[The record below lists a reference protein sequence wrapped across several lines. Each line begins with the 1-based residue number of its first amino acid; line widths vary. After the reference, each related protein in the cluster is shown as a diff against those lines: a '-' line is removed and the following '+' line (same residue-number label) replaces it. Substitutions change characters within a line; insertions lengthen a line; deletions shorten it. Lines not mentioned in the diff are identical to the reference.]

1 MYSLKDALLQ
11 NYDADVLKMIV
22 WDQKKERPDELAEA
36 AAERKKDIFDE
47 PEQNSAVTWRAG
59 DWTYQASFREE
70 TIFSRAAARSAFS
83 L

>member
-36 AAERKKDIFDE
+36 AAERLLQPEVMRRKMMFLHDDDI
-47 PEQNSAVTWRAG
+47 
-59 DWTYQASFREE
+59 SFFEYACKGKE
-70 TIFSRAAARSAFS
+70 NLDSK
-83 L
+83 